1 MKKLLL
7 LTFLFSLAALRMSFG
22 MGTKI
27 ICNDGVAVV
36 ENLKYYT
43 DTSKGKETFKHVNI
57 VKIDADNYAA
67 KKKGNE
73 KVLSVAG
80 AHVLLGILTQNLEKT
95 EEESEEMVDGVMALE
110 ELGYKPVSTI
120 IGVAKELLKSGKGK
134 RK

>member
-7 LTFLFSLAALRMSFG
+7 LTFLFSLAVLRMSFG
-22 MGTKI
+22 MGTRI
-27 ICNDGVAVV
+27 ICNNGVAVV
-36 ENLKYYT
+36 ESLEYYT
-43 DTSKGKETFKHVNI
+43 KGVGTFEDVNL
-57 VKIDADNYAA
+57 VKIGADNYAA

-73 KVLSVAG
+73 KMLTVGG
-80 AHVLLGILTQNLEKT
+80 AHLLLGILAQNLEKT
-95 EEESEEMVDGVMALE
+95 GEESEEMVDGVMALE